1 MNGPDDSTS
10 SLFGTW
16 QTESLGG
23 EPVAKGVVSTVTF
36 TDDGRVHGHAG
47 VNRFM
52 GGFKQLEG
60 AIEFAPLATT
70 RMAGI
75 EPASSH
81 ETGLLAALTGRRPFS
96 VDAEILMVGSGAD
109 EVRFRRIVDA
119 AGDTAAPETFE
130 LSGSVSYRERVALQP
145 GAVAT
150 VQLSDVS
157 LADAPS
163 TLIAEQ
169 VIETGAQVPL
179 PFSLTVA
186 RSALQ
191 DNHRYSL
198 SARITVDGQ
207 LAWTSDTH
215 IPVGTSEAT
224 TGIDLRV
231 VRAS

>member
-1 MNGPDDSTS
+1 MDNDGFDGGPTS
-10 SLFGTW
+10 RAIRLGVIVCSELIE
-16 QTESLGG
+16 ESDERTGRQYEQPVRHMADRVTRG

-119 AGDTAAPETFE
+119 AGDTAGLPRP
-130 LSGSVSYRERVALQP
+130 SSCP
-145 GAVAT
+145 GRCR
-150 VQLSDVS
+150 
-157 LADAPS
+157 
-163 TLIAEQ
+163 IAN
-169 VIETGAQVPL
+169 VWRCSP
-179 PFSLTVA
+179 A
-186 RSALQ
+186 RSP
-191 DNHRYSL
+191 RS
-198 SARITVDGQ
+198 S
-207 LAWTSDTH
+207 
-215 IPVGTSEAT
+215 
-224 TGIDLRV
+224 
-231 VRAS
+231 